1 MKIVIIFETFLFF
14 NNGCC
19 SLLPVKVKVAP
30 ADVDE
35 KVHFDKTGDI
45 VVPGGTP
52 IAFKVWEL
60 KVKASD
66 GSITP
71 MTLPKGQGGF
81 LGNLRIEYTDTVGKY
96 IESYG
101 LY

>member
-1 MKIVIIFETFLFF
+1 M
-14 NNGCC
+14 
-19 SLLPVKVKVAP
+19 KVAP
-30 ADVDE
+30 SDVDE
-35 KVHFDKTGDI
+35 KVHYDKTGDI
-45 VVPGGTP
+45 VVPEGTP

-81 LGNLRIEYTDTVGKY
+81 LGNPRMDYADTIGKY
-96 IESYG
+96 LESDG